1 MKLPNIEDLKYG
13 LLFGL
18 AVFLVVTAWEIQQGP
33 LPVQRKD
40 MFSFIGF
47 VAVAAGAIWYGGN
60 KVNAAV
66 NNTRFTPI
74 QDWISKR

>member
-1 MKLPNIEDLKYG
+1 
-13 LLFGL
+13 
-18 AVFLVVTAWEIQQGP
+18 
-33 LPVQRKD
+33 